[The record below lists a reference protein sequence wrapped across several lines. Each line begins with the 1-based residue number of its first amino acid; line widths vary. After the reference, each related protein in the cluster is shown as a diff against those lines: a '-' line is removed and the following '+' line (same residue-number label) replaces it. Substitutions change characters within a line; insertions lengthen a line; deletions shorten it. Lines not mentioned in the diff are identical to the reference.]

1 MKKGFLLAMAF
12 ACISFS
18 ANAVEYWIIKDG
30 KLNEKVSQMPYEEE
44 KVYDVLVDGNAS
56 SGASYKHNEVPYKD
70 VRLDLS
76 QLPISLKGTWVMEV
90 EYKLPES
97 AFYPDDNPFLGLSN
111 SKTPMFNF
119 GLWGE
124 MPKSIDVSQAD
135 ANIYI
140 DGKYQAEPETWIK
153 AQRKLYLHP
162 TFDTCKVMV
171 LSYCREIAKQLDPV
185 CIKNLKFT
193 NLDGCYD
200 IFYSENFDGVRGKIA
215 LYSDYS
221 NAGKLKSYDL
231 VGGKRLL
238 SEDYIR
244 LVRSWEEEGD
254 DGSGFMDDEN
264 FHALAVPSAGEDII
278 IEGIELPEKNLDG
291 TIHLTAFIKNRYDPY
306 KSFEVASDEEKELP
320 IYVRFENGYEI
331 RICNSVMNGKWTHIE
346 ESITVPFGARN
357 MDIIFKSNS
366 NFDYLVDNVQ
376 LYKDMYVSRGTLM
389 PRHIDFGY
397 ELNPINLPN
406 NDGTTT
412 FEASNNVEKID
423 VVSANGVVVLSVK
436 GNSVNLEELPSGFYI
451 IKTYSRGGV
460 FFSGYAKR

>member
-56 SGASYKHNEVPYKD
+56 SGARYKHNEVPYKD

-135 ANIYI
+135 ANLYI

-153 AQRKLYLHP
+153 AQRKLYHHP

-185 CIKNLKFT
+185 YIKNF
-193 NLDGCYD
+193 
-200 IFYSENFDGVRGKIA
+200 S
-215 LYSDYS
+215 
-221 NAGKLKSYDL
+221 
-231 VGGKRLL
+231 
-238 SEDYIR
+238 
-244 LVRSWEEEGD
+244 VRS
-254 DGSGFMDDEN
+254 
-264 FHALAVPSAGEDII
+264 
-278 IEGIELPEKNLDG
+278 
-291 TIHLTAFIKNRYDPY
+291 IKQI
-306 KSFEVASDEEKELP
+306 L
-320 IYVRFENGYEI
+320 
-331 RICNSVMNGKWTHIE
+331 
-346 ESITVPFGARN
+346 
-357 MDIIFKSNS
+357 
-366 NFDYLVDNVQ
+366 
-376 LYKDMYVSRGTLM
+376 
-389 PRHIDFGY
+389 
-397 ELNPINLPN
+397 
-406 NDGTTT
+406 
-412 FEASNNVEKID
+412 
-423 VVSANGVVVLSVK
+423 
-436 GNSVNLEELPSGFYI
+436 
-451 IKTYSRGGV
+451 
-460 FFSGYAKR
+460 

>member
-1 MKKGFLLAMAF
+1 
-12 ACISFS
+12 
-18 ANAVEYWIIKDG
+18 
-30 KLNEKVSQMPYEEE
+30 
-44 KVYDVLVDGNAS
+44 
-56 SGASYKHNEVPYKD
+56 
-70 VRLDLS
+70 
-76 QLPISLKGTWVMEV
+76 
-90 EYKLPES
+90 
-97 AFYPDDNPFLGLSN
+97 
-111 SKTPMFNF
+111 
-119 GLWGE
+119 
-124 MPKSIDVSQAD
+124 
-135 ANIYI
+135 
-140 DGKYQAEPETWIK
+140 
-153 AQRKLYLHP
+153 
-162 TFDTCKVMV
+162 
-171 LSYCREIAKQLDPV
+171 
-185 CIKNLKFT
+185 
-193 NLDGCYD
+193 
-200 IFYSENFDGVRGKIA
+200 
-215 LYSDYS
+215 
-221 NAGKLKSYDL
+221 L

-451 IKTYSRGGV
+451 IKTFSRGGV